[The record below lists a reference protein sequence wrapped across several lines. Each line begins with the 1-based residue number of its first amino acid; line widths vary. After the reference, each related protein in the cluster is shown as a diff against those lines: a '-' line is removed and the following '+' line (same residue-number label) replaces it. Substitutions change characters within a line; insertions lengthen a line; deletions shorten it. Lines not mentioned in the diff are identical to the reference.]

1 MNKIGLLVGL
11 ILVCVFGNI
20 DAAEEPAWNNVTILQ
35 QNREAAHATMMVYQ
49 DEKQALNFNR
59 EKSPFYQSLNGLWK
73 FNWSKKP
80 ADRPVDFYTQSFDPS
95 SWDEITVPSNWEL
108 GGYGIPIYTNIDYPF
123 PPDEVKAPKDW
134 NPVGSYRREF
144 TVPGTWKGR
153 DVLINFDGVQSA
165 FYLWINGEKV
175 GYSQGSR
182 TPAEFNITKYLK
194 KGKNSLAVEVYR
206 WSDGSYME
214 DQDFWRLSGIY
225 RDVYLWSTPKQ
236 HIRDYKITS
245 TLDAAFQDGI
255 FQLDGQLV
263 SAKKK
268 QVILHYLLTDA
279 AGKEIL
285 NTEHSLNAEKGLKDF
300 TGKKHKISQ
309 VKRWTAETPYLYD
322 LLMILKDTKGNTIEI
337 ISQKVGFRK
346 VEIVGGNIQVNGK
359 VVLFKGVN
367 RHEHHPERGHYVTAE
382 DMLKD
387 IVLMKQNNINAVRT
401 CHYPNAPEWYDLC
414 DKYGIYLIDEG
425 NIEIHGFGNNRTNRL
440 TDSPEWTE
448 AFLDRVSRMVY
459 RDRNHPSVV
468 IWSLGNESGDGQNSL
483 AVHKWVNKT
492 DPSRPYLYEGTT
504 RENGRDHAD
513 IYSRMYP
520 SPEECEELIKERAN
534 MPFVLCEY
542 AHAMGNSTGNMKE
555 YWDLI
560 YADNNFQ
567 GAFVWDWMDQGLKQ
581 EVPEEFS
588 ETSGDSHFYAY
599 GGWWEEH
606 KGVHHDDNFCMN
618 GLIASDWTPHPGLK
632 TVKYFYRNIH
642 VEEVNLEDRIFSIR
656 NRFDFSNAADLVT
669 GKWQL
674 LEDGKEIETGSIEDL
689 DIKAGES
696 KEYQLDLGD
705 AVLSADHEYY
715 AIFSFS
721 LKEDHFYAA
730 KGHEVAWDQF
740 RLAGEQT
747 SVLST
752 IDNKNTLNHVVDG
765 RFIYISGEDFSLV
778 FDSSEGR
785 ILRYYIKDELVM
797 IDGPRPDFWR
807 APTDNDRGAVK
818 SGNKKFPQLGIWEYA
833 DFWVTRDVD
842 VKQEEGKTTIKVK
855 GKLPLVEA
863 GYNVE
868 YTVYGNGVVDVAVDY
883 KAGEKKLPM
892 MPRFG
897 TGLVISPA
905 FGKLSWYGHGPL
917 PVYNDRITEK
927 VGVYTSTVDDEWVE
941 YSRPQENGYKASTR
955 WFSLKDDK
963 GKGIIIEGKG
973 PIGFGVSRYSKED
986 IQNSEYSF
994 QLQPQSRIFL
1004 NIDHEQMGV
1013 GGTTGWMPRAFPRE
1027 EYRLYNTDY
1036 NFSYRITPTE

>member
-1 MNKIGLLVGL
+1 MKKLLFSGLLL
-11 ILVCVFGNI
+11 L
-20 DAAEEPAWNNVTILQ
+20 ALLNVNAGEKPEWDDVRVLQ
-35 QNREAAHATMMVYQ
+35 INREAAHTSMMVYASEQ
-49 DEKQALNFNR
+49 SALSYSKNSSAYC
-59 EKSPFYQSLNGLWK
+59 KSLNGDWK
-73 FNWSKKP
+73 FQWSEKP
-80 ADRPVDFYTQSFDPS
+80 ADRPVSFYQSDFDDSEWKDIP
-95 SWDEITVPSNWEL
+95 VPSNWEL
-108 GGYGIPIYTNIDYPF
+108 EGYGIPIYTNIDYPF
-123 PPDEVKAPKDW
+123 PPEELEAPKDW

-144 TVPGTWKGR
+144 TVPENWKGR

-165 FYLWINGEKV
+165 FYLWVNGEKV

-194 KGKNSLAVEVYR
+194 KGKNILAVEVYR
-206 WSDGSYME
+206 WSDGSYLE

-225 RDVYLWSTPKQ
+225 RNVYLWSTPKN
-236 HIRDYKITS
+236 HVSDFKITS
-245 TLDAAFQDGI
+245 TLDKTFQDGI
-255 FQLDGQLV
+255 FQLDGQLK
-263 SAKKK
+263 SGKKK
-268 QVILHYLLTDA
+268 QLNLHYLLTDA
-279 AGKEIL
+279 EGKEIISADQKI
-285 NTEHSLNAEKGLKDF
+285 NSVKGLQDF
-300 TGKKHKISQ
+300 TGKQHTLSQ
-309 VKRWTAETPYLYD
+309 VKHWTAETPYLYD
-322 LLMILKDTKGNTIEI
+322 LLITLMDAKGNTIEI
-337 ISQKVGFRK
+337 MSQKVGFRK

-367 RHEHHPERGHYVTAE
+367 RHEHHPERGHYVTSE

-401 CHYPNAPEWYDLC
+401 CHYPNSPEWYDLC

-425 NIEIHGFGNNRTNRL
+425 NIEIHGFGNNKTNRL
-440 TDSPEWTE
+440 TDSPDWTE
-448 AFLDRVSRMVY
+448 AFIDRVSRMVY

-504 RENGRDHAD
+504 REGGRNHAD
-513 IYSRMYP
+513 IYSRMYAD
-520 SPEECEELIKERAN
+520 PEECIELIEKKKD
-534 MPFVLCEY
+534 MPFILCEY
-542 AHAMGNSTGNMKE
+542 AHAMGNSSGNMKE

-581 EVPEEFS
+581 DVPEEYKT
-588 ETSGDSHFYAY
+588 TSGDDHFYAY

-618 GLIASDWTPHPGLK
+618 GLVASDMTPHPGLN

-642 VEEVNLEDRIFSIR
+642 VEEVNLEDRLFRIS

-669 GKWQL
+669 GKWL
-674 LEDGKEIETGSIEDL
+674 LLQDGKMIEEGSIDDL
-689 DIKAGES
+689 DIQAGES

-715 AIFSFS
+715 VIFSFS
-721 LKEDHFYAA
+721 LKEDHFFAA

-740 RLAGEQT
+740 RLAGEQPVELPQIE
-747 SVLST
+747 SKDALS
-752 IDNKNTLNHVVDG
+752 HVVDG
-765 RFIYISGEDFSLV
+765 RFIYISGKDFSLV

-797 IDGPRPDFWR
+797 IDGPSPDFWR

-833 DFWVTRDVD
+833 GFWVTKDVD
-842 VKQEEGKTTIKVK
+842 VKQEDGNTTIRVK
-855 GKLPLVEA
+855 GILPLVEA

-868 YTVYGNGVVDVAVDY
+868 YTVYGNGVVDVAVNY
-883 KAGEKKLPM
+883 KAGEKQLPM

-905 FGKLSWYGHGPL
+905 FSKLSWYGHGPL

-927 VGVYTSTVDDEWVE
+927 VGIYTSTVDDEWVE
-941 YSRPQENGYKASTR
+941 YSRPQDNGYKASTR
-955 WFSLKDDK
+955 WFSLKDEK
-963 GKGIIIEGKG
+963 GKGIIVEGMG

-994 QLQPQSRIFL
+994 HLQPQSRIFL
-1004 NIDHEQMGV
+1004 NIDHDQMGV
-1013 GGTTGWMPRAFPRE
+1013 GGTTSWGPRAFPRE
-1027 EYRLYNTDY
+1027 EYRLYNKDY
-1036 NFSYRITPTE
+1036 SFSYRITPTD